1 MDPKS
6 KNIILKGK
14 CRGMDAV
21 VPATG
26 SHAVGT
32 VLPEG
37 WATRL
42 PGLNSLSDR
51 QYCGIIM
58 TNA

>member
-1 MDPKS
+1 
-6 KNIILKGK
+6 
-14 CRGMDAV
+14 MDAV
-21 VPATG
+21 VPAAG

-32 VLPEG
+32 VLTEG

-42 PGLNSLSDR
+42 PGLNSLGDR

-58 TNA
+58 INA